1 LLHGAY
7 PLDQPASH
15 EALPLRSELFNADQM
30 EQHGRQLAST
40 HRVVRGVG
48 SDLLLRRLTDNE
60 AVIVEACNLLTTA
73 IAAGHRITPAGEW
86 LLDNYYLIEEQVRI
100 ARKHLPAG
108 YSRRLPRLS
117 GGRSAGL
124 PRVYDLAL
132 EAIAHSDAKID
143 AESLARFV
151 AAYQEGQELQLGE
164 LWAVPIMLRLALIEN
179 LRRVAVRISAGRRER
194 NVAVDWA
201 DKMLV
206 AVEAD
211 PKSLVLVIADM
222 ARSPLPMTSPFV
234 SELTRRLQGHGQSLA
249 LPVTW
254 IEQWLTEAH
263 LTIDQLVLAGNQ
275 QQAADQVSVGNSIG
289 GLRLLGQIDWRDFVE
304 AASPVDALL
313 RQDPLGCYDAMDF
326 QTRDHYRHVVEGIA
340 RSSPHSESDI
350 ARLALGMAQASA
362 ATDGASSRESHIGW
376 YLVGRGRPLLEA
388 SAILRPGSRLAL
400 RRAAHRWRGPLYFC
414 GLLLVTALVV
424 AAFVALAAAAGVAVG
439 PLALIGMLAAIAG
452 SQLAIAMV
460 NGLAGRLVTPTP
472 LPKMDFSDGI
482 PDSARTLVVVPSLL
496 LDETATAALLETL
509 EVHYLANR
517 DRALAFGLLTD
528 LRDAV
533 EEQQPL
539 DARLVQIARDGI
551 EALNARYRGRDGADP
566 FFLFHRAR
574 AWNPREGCWMG
585 WERKRGKLENL
596 NALLRDES
604 DGAFTTVVGDVGALQ
619 GTRYVITIDT
629 DTSLPLGVAR
639 RLVATMAH
647 PLNVPR
653 YDAARRRVVD
663 GYGIL
668 QPRVSPS
675 LPAASR
681 SRYAR
686 MFSGETG
693 IDPYTRAVSDV
704 YQDLFGEGSFVGK
717 GIYDVDAFRL
727 ALSGR
732 LPTDR
737 ILSHDLLEGAHA
749 RSGLVTDI
757 ELTEDYPERYDL
769 DVARRAR
776 WLRGDWQVG
785 AWISRRVPGPE
796 GRRVPNVLSALSR
809 WKLFDNLR
817 RSLVSTAVM
826 ALFVVGWLLLPS
838 ALAWAWSG
846 AVVSVFVV
854 PTLLTWFSDAAARPA
869 TEVRW
874 RDHVV
879 DATHAAALQL
889 SQAAF
894 TLACLPYDA
903 AWSLVAILRTGWRV
917 GVSKQR
923 LLEWRASA
931 DRGQR
936 GGADHAASRVLRR
949 MAGAPALAAA
959 ITLLVST
966 QQPGAM
972 PAAVPLLLAWT
983 AAPLLAWWL
992 GQPLGVPASRLTAA
1006 QRTYLGTL
1014 ARRNWAFFEDFV
1026 GPADHWL
1033 PPDNW
1038 QETPQ
1043 PKLAHRTSPTNMGL
1057 SLLANLGACDLGH
1070 ASVGRVLQRSGDALA
1085 TMRRLERFRGHFYNW
1100 YDTQS
1105 LQPLPPAYVSTV
1117 DSGNLA
1123 GHLLTLRAGLLGLAD
1138 RPVLPLRCFQGLR
1151 DTLGC
1156 ALGEA
1161 RDGRDAAT
1169 LRALQH
1175 AISAAI
1181 VLPPTTLPGLRQELV
1196 TITSAAAA
1204 AAVAVAEVQPVVDRG
1219 DSDAGS
1225 DLPLVPVPDEATTPR
1240 AALVDG
1246 QWLRRL
1252 HADCIDLLGDL
1263 DRLVPWLANPE
1274 PGTEEAATPFRD
1286 RVPTLRELAATDA
1299 FSAEGAAPAR
1309 ERLQQIAALA
1319 AECEAQ
1325 ADFEFDFLY
1334 DPSCNLLAIGFD
1346 VADRRRDASFYDLL
1360 ASEARLAAFV
1370 GIALGRLPLDA
1381 WFALGRPLTA
1391 IAGGYS
1397 LISWSGSMF
1406 EYLMPS
1412 LVMPSFPETLL
1423 DATARAS
1430 VAGQIEY
1437 AGRRGLPWGISESGY
1452 NAVDAGGNYQY
1463 RAFGVPG
1470 LGLKRG
1476 LADDTVIA
1484 PYATALALLV
1494 DAEAA
1499 CDNLQRLE
1507 QLGFGGTYG
1516 LYEAIDYTPSRL
1528 ARAQTHAVVQSFMAH
1543 HQGMSLLSL
1552 VSVLAGEPMQRRFAA
1567 EPLFQAAMLL
1577 LQERVPRVVAPISHR
1592 VALDQI
1598 RAAAGSIDMP
1608 ARVVRTAATRV
1619 PEVQL
1624 LSNGRYHVMLSHCG
1638 AGYSRWRDLA
1648 VTRWRE
1654 DGTRDHWGSFCY
1666 LREVQGSGACW
1677 SAAFQPTRVPSDHYE
1692 AFFTEGRFE
1701 VRRRDQGFETHL
1713 EVVVSPEDDIE
1724 LRRLRIVNVT
1734 GRRRTIEVTTYAEV
1748 VLAPAVA
1755 DDMHPAFS
1763 NLFVQTEI
1771 LGESHA
1777 LLCTRRPRS
1786 AGERPPTLVHLLAVH
1801 GASAGE
1807 PSFETDRARFIGR
1820 GGTTAAPLAMRQ
1832 AGPLSGTTGSVL
1844 DPVIAIRRRIV
1855 LEPEQGVTIDAV
1867 TGISETRAGAIA
1879 LASKYRDRRLADRV
1893 FDLAWTHG
1901 QVVLRQLEVNAA
1913 DTQLFSRLASHVI
1926 FANRALRADEKV
1938 MLSNRRGQS
1947 GLWGYS
1953 ISGDLPIVLL
1963 RIQDSDNVELL
1974 REVVQ
1979 AHAYWRN
1986 KGLAVDLVIW
1996 NEDRA
2001 GYRQRLNDQILG
2013 LIAAGGEPHSL
2024 DRPGGI
2030 FVRPG
2035 EQIAEEDRVLMQAV
2049 ARVVLLDRNGTLAEQ
2064 LARRGAGELRL
2075 PPPLVPVVEAGG
2087 WLPAVLGGAAA
2098 PAGGTAPVRD
2108 LVLRN
2113 ANGGFTRDGRE
2124 YVVTLAAGQS
2134 TPAPWSNVIANPQL
2148 GTVISESGSA
2158 YTWSEN
2164 AHEYRLT
2171 PWSNDPVGDA
2181 GAEVVYL
2188 RDEDSGR
2195 VWTPTAL
2202 PIRGTEP
2209 CVARHGFGYSVFERR
2224 CDGIR
2229 CELWIYVAIDAPVK
2243 FSVLKVHNES
2253 GRDRRLSVTGY
2264 VEWLLG
2270 DLRSRAAMHVAT
2282 QADQTSGALLA
2293 RNAYNT
2299 DFAGRVAFFDVD
2311 SPTRSVTGDRV
2322 EFIGRNGALD
2332 DPAALRRTRLSG
2344 RLGAGYDPCA
2354 AIQVPLAL
2362 AAGESDEIVFRLG
2375 AGRDPADALALVA
2388 RYRGAAAAREALSQV
2403 RQHWNTTL
2411 GAVQVQS
2418 GEPALDVLANG
2429 WLLYQTI
2436 ACRLWAR
2443 SGNYQSGGAFGF
2455 RDQLQDTMALVHAR
2469 PELLREQLLRCAGR
2483 QFVEGDVQ
2491 HWWHPPTGRGVRTR
2505 CSDDFLWLPLAIARY
2520 VDATADTGVLEETV
2534 GFLEGRP
2541 VSLDAESYFDLP
2553 SPSAQFATLYEH
2565 GVRAIRRGLSFGP
2578 HGLPLIGTGDW
2589 NDGMNDVGREGRGE
2603 SVWLGF
2609 FLCEVLL
2616 RFGALAQARGDAGFA
2631 AQCEVE
2637 LARLRAALEEHGWD
2651 GGWYRRAYF
2660 DDGRPLGSAANAEC
2674 QIDSIAQSWSV
2685 LAGAHRPERA
2695 AMAMD
2700 ALYQRLVRQ
2709 DAQLVQLLDP
2719 PFDKSDL
2726 DPGYIRGYVPG
2737 VRENG
2742 GQYTHAAIWA
2752 AMAFAARGDAARAWE
2767 VFRMINPV
2775 NHAATDA
2782 ALDVYKVEPYVIAA
2796 DVYAVAPHV
2805 GRGGWTWYTGSA
2817 GWMYRLI
2824 VESLLGITRHG
2835 AWLQVEPLL
2844 PRGWVPATV
2853 QYHHRGTAWEIVIAA
2868 GAEAR
2873 MVLDG
2878 VLRDDTRF
2886 PLIDDGQHHRVEVWA
2901 RVQDTV
2907 AAK

>member
-1 LLHGAY
+1 VL
-7 PLDQPASH
+7 
-15 EALPLRSELFNADQM
+15 
-30 EQHGRQLAST
+30 
-40 HRVVRGVG
+40 RGVG

-60 AVIVEACNLLTTA
+60 AVIIEACNLLTAA

-108 YSRRLPRLS
+108 YSRRLPRLT
-117 GGRSAGL
+117 GGRSTGL

-151 AAYQEGQELQLGE
+151 AAYQDGQELQLGE

-201 DKMLV
+201 DRML
-206 AVEAD
+206 AIVEAD
-211 PKSLVLVIADM
+211 PKGLVLVIADM

-234 SELTRRLQGHGQSLA
+234 SELARRLQGHGPALA
-249 LPVTW
+249 LPLIW
-254 IEQWLTEAH
+254 IEQWLAESH
-263 LTIDQLVLAGNQ
+263 LTIDQLVLAGNRH
-275 QQAADQVSVGNSIG
+275 QAADQVSIGNSIG

-304 AASPVDALL
+304 AASPVEALL
-313 RQDPLGCYDAMDF
+313 RQDPLGSYAAMDF
-326 QTRDHYRHVVEGIA
+326 QTRDQYRHVVEGLA
-340 RSSPHSESDI
+340 RASPLSESDI
-350 ARLALGMAQASA
+350 ARLALGMATDA
-362 ATDGASSRESHIGW
+362 AADGGASRECHVGW

-388 SAILRPGSRLAL
+388 SANLRHGLRFAL
-400 RRAAHRWRGPLYFC
+400 HRAAHRWRGPLYFT
-414 GLLLVTALVV
+414 GLLLVTGSV
-424 AAFVALAAAAGVAVG
+424 AAGFVALAAATGIAVG
-439 PLALIGMLAAIAG
+439 PLALIGVLAALAG
-452 SQLAIAMV
+452 SQLASAVV
-460 NGLAGRLVTPTP
+460 NGVTGRLVTPTP
-472 LPKMDFSDGI
+472 LPKMDFSSGI

-496 LDETATAALLETL
+496 LDESAAAALVETL

-528 LRDAV
+528 LRDAAA
-533 EEQQPL
+533 EQTPD
-539 DARLVQIARDGI
+539 DARLLQAARAGI
-551 EALNARYRGRDGADP
+551 EALNDRHRGRDGEDR

-574 AWNPREGCWMG
+574 TWNPRERCWMG

-596 NALLRDES
+596 NALLRDEA
-604 DGAFTTVVGDVGALQ
+604 DGAFAVVVGDLAVLR

-647 PLNVPR
+647 PLNVAR
-653 YDAARRRVVD
+653 YDDARRRVVD

-668 QPRVSPS
+668 QPRVSPG
-675 LPAASR
+675 LPGAGR

-732 LPTDR
+732 LPPDR

-757 ELTEDYPERYDL
+757 ELTEDYPERYEF

-776 WLRGDWQVG
+776 WIRGDWQVG
-785 AWISRRVPGPE
+785 AWIGPRVPGLD
-796 GRRVPNVLSALSR
+796 GRRVPNVLTALSR

-817 RSLVSTAVM
+817 RSLVPSAVM
-826 ALFVVGWLLLPS
+826 ALFVVGWLYLPP

-846 AVVSVFVV
+846 AVVGVFVV
-854 PTLLTWFSDAAARPA
+854 PAVLDWFSAAAKLP
-869 TEVRW
+869 EKDVRW
-874 RDHVV
+874 LEHVHG
-879 DATHAAALQL
+879 ATHAAATQL
-889 SQAAF
+889 AQAAF
-894 TLACLPYDA
+894 AVACLPYDA
-903 AWSLVAILRTGWRV
+903 AWSLAAILRTGWRV
-917 GVSKQR
+917 LVSRQR
-923 LLEWRASA
+923 LLEWRASS
-931 DRGQR
+931 DRAPAQQ
-936 GGADHAASRVLRR
+936 
-949 MAGAPALAAA
+949 AGAAPSRALRQMIAAPATSSA
-959 ITLLVST
+959 IAVLLSGL
-966 QQPGAM
+966 QPGAM
-972 PAAVPLLLAWT
+972 AAALPLLLAWA

-992 GQPLGVPASRLTAA
+992 GLPLGVAASRLSAA
-1006 QRTYLGTL
+1006 QRVYLGTL
-1014 ARRNWAFFEDFV
+1014 ARRTWAFFEDFV
-1026 GPADHWL
+1026 GPGDHWL

-1038 QETPQ
+1038 QQTPQ

-1057 SLLANLGACDLGH
+1057 SLLANLGASDLGY
-1070 ASVGRVLQRSGDALA
+1070 ASIGRVLQRSGDALA
-1085 TMRRLERFRGHFYNW
+1085 AMQRLERFRGHFYNW

-1138 RPVLPLRCFQGLR
+1138 QPVLPLRCFLGLR

-1161 RDGRDAAT
+1161 HDAQGESP
-1169 LRALQH
+1169 LRALH
-1175 AISAAI
+1175 RAISAAI
-1181 VLPPTTLPGLRQELV
+1181 VLPPSTLPGLRQELAA
-1196 TITSAAAA
+1196 ILAASRAAAA
-1204 AAVAVAEVQPVVDRG
+1204 AFPGAVAAG
-1219 DSDAGS
+1219 DADDPS
-1225 DLPLVPVPDEATTPR
+1225 ATTSETIPNL
-1240 AALVDG
+1240 AQAPPHATGVDG
-1246 QWLRRL
+1246 GWLHRL
-1252 HADCIDLLGDL
+1252 QADCADLLGDL
-1263 DRLVPWLANPE
+1263 DLIVPWLAGPVT
-1274 PGTEEAATPFRD
+1274 GIDGEAAPFRD
-1286 RVPTLRELAATDA
+1286 RLPSLRELAAID
-1299 FSAEGAAPAR
+1299 SLGAEAAAPAR
-1309 ERLQQIAALA
+1309 ARLQQIATLA
-1319 AECEAQ
+1319 AACETL

-1346 VADRRRDASFYDLL
+1346 VVERRRDASFYDLL

-1370 GIALGRLPLDA
+1370 GIALGRLPQDA

-1391 IAGGYS
+1391 IAGRHA

-1406 EYLMPS
+1406 EYLMPR
-1412 LVMPSFPETLL
+1412 LVMPGFPGTLL
-1423 DATARAS
+1423 DATERAS
-1430 VAGQIEY
+1430 VAGQMEY
-1437 AGRRGLPWGISESGY
+1437 AGRRNLPWGISESGY

-1484 PYATALALLV
+1484 PYAAALALLV

-1499 CDNLQRLE
+1499 CENLQRLE
-1507 QLGFGGTYG
+1507 ALGFGGLYG
-1516 LYEAIDYTPSRL
+1516 LHEAIDYTPSRL
-1528 ARAQTHAVVQSFMAH
+1528 ARTQTHAVVRSFMAH

-1567 EPLFQAAMLL
+1567 DPLFQAAMLL
-1577 LQERVPRVVAPISHR
+1577 LQERLPRVAAPASHR

-1598 RAAAGSIDMP
+1598 RAAAGSMDAP
-1608 ARVVRTAATRV
+1608 ARVLRTAATPL

-1624 LSNGRYHVMLSHCG
+1624 LSNGRYHVMLTNSG

-1666 LREVQGSGACW
+1666 LRELQAGACW
-1677 SAAFQPTRVPSDHYE
+1677 SAAFQPTRAPSEHYE

-1701 VRRRDQGFETHL
+1701 VRRRDHGFETHL

-1724 LRRLRIVNVT
+1724 LRRLRIVNAS
-1734 GRRRTIEVTTYAEV
+1734 GRRRTLEVTTYAEV
-1748 VLAPAVA
+1748 VMAPAIA
-1755 DDMHPAFS
+1755 DDMHPAFG

-1771 LGESHA
+1771 LAESHA

-1786 AGERPPTLVHLLAVH
+1786 AGERPPTLLHLLAVH
-1801 GASAGE
+1801 GASVGE
-1807 PSFETDRARFIGR
+1807 PSFETDRARFVGR
-1820 GGTTAAPLAMRQ
+1820 SGTPAAPLAMSR
-1832 AGPLSGTTGSVL
+1832 AGPLSGCSGSVL
-1844 DPVIAIRRRIV
+1844 DPVVAIRRRIV
-1855 LEPEQGVTIDAV
+1855 LEPDQGVTIDAV
-1867 TGISETRAGAIA
+1867 TGVSETRSGAIA
-1879 LASKYRDRRLADRV
+1879 LASKYRDRRLCDRV

-1901 QVVLRQLEVNAA
+1901 QVVLRQLEIDAA

-1938 MLSNRRGQS
+1938 LAANRRGQS

-1963 RIQDSDNVELL
+1963 RIQDSTNLDLP

-2001 GYRQRLNDQILG
+2001 GYRQRLNEQILG

-2035 EQIAEEDRVLMQAV
+2035 EQIAEEDRVLMLAV

-2064 LARRGAGELRL
+2064 LARRGATELRL
-2075 PPPLVPVVEAGG
+2075 PPPLLPAVEAGS
-2087 WLPAVLGGAAA
+2087 WLPAMLGGSGSPASAAAGAAA
-2098 PAGGTAPVRD
+2098 EGAVAGTAVTGAEAQRD

-2113 ANGGFTRDGRE
+2113 TLGGFTRDGRE
-2124 YVVTLAAGQS
+2124 YVVTLAPGRT

-2188 RDEDSGR
+2188 RDEESGR
-2195 VWTPTAL
+2195 SWTPTAL
-2202 PIRGTEP
+2202 PMRGTEP
-2209 CVARHGFGYSVFERR
+2209 CVARHGFGYSVFERS
-2224 CDGIR
+2224 CDGLR
-2229 CELWIYVAIDAPVK
+2229 CELWIYVATDAPVK

-2253 GRDRRLSVTGY
+2253 GRDRRLTVTGY

-2270 DLRSRAAMHVAT
+2270 DLRSRSAMHVST
-2282 QADQTSGALLA
+2282 QSDPASGALLA

-2311 SPTRSVTGDRV
+2311 CATRSVTADRT

-2332 DPAALRRTRLSG
+2332 DPAALRRARLSG

-2362 AAGESDEIVFRLG
+2362 AAGGSGEVVFRLG
-2375 AGRDPADALALVA
+2375 AGRDEADALSLVA
-2388 RYRGAAAAREALSQV
+2388 RHRGAAAAREALTQVHALWSQ
-2403 RQHWNTTL
+2403 TL

-2418 GEPALDVLANG
+2418 GEPALDLLANG

-2520 VDATADTGVLEETV
+2520 VDATGDAGVLDEDV

-2541 VSLDAESYFDLP
+2541 VSPDAESYFDLP
-2553 SPSAQFATLYEH
+2553 SSSAQVATVYEH
-2565 GVRAIRRGLSFGP
+2565 GVRAIRRGLRFGP

-2589 NDGMNDVGREGRGE
+2589 NDGMNDVGRDGRGE

-2609 FLCEVLL
+2609 FLCEVLV
-2616 RFGALAQARGDAGFA
+2616 RFGALARARGDAPFA
-2631 AQCEVE
+2631 ASSE
-2637 LARLRAALEEHGWD
+2637 LELERLRAALEEHGWD

-2660 DDGRPLGSAANAEC
+2660 DDGRPLGSAANEEC

-2685 LAGAHRPERA
+2685 LAGAQHPERTTL
-2695 AMAMD
+2695 AMD
-2700 ALYQRLVRQ
+2700 ALYRRLVRR

-2719 PFDKSDL
+2719 PFDASDL

-2752 AMAFAARGDAARAWE
+2752 AMAFAARGDADRAWE
-2767 VFRMINPV
+2767 VFRMINPAS
-2775 NHAATDA
+2775 HTTTDA
-2782 ALDVYKVEPYVIAA
+2782 ALEVYKVEPYVVAA

-2835 AWLQVEPLL
+2835 AWLHVEPCL
-2844 PRGWVPATV
+2844 PSGWTPATV
-2853 QYHHRGTAWEIVIAA
+2853 RYRHGGTTWEIVIAA
-2868 GAEAR
+2868 AAEAR
-2873 MVLDG
+2873 MLVDG
-2878 VLRDDTRF
+2878 VPRDDGRV
-2886 PLIDDGQHHRVEVWA
+2886 PLVDDRRPHRVEVWA
-2901 RVQDTV
+2901 
-2907 AAK
+2907 AAPDSTPAR

>member
-1 LLHGAY
+1 
-7 PLDQPASH
+7 
-15 EALPLRSELFNADQM
+15 M
-30 EQHGRQLAST
+30 EQHGRELAAT
-40 HRVVRGVG
+40 HRLVRGIG

-60 AVIVEACNLLTTA
+60 AVIVEACNLLTAA

-100 ARKHLPAG
+100 ARKHLPPG
-108 YSRRLPRLS
+108 YSRRLPRLTT
-117 GGRSAGL
+117 GRSAGL

-132 EAIAHSDAKID
+132 ETIAHSDAKID

-164 LWAVPIMLRLALIEN
+164 LWAIPIMLRLALIEN
-179 LRRVAVRISAGRRER
+179 LRRVAVRISAGRLER
-194 NVAVDWA
+194 NIAVDWA
-201 DKMLV
+201 TKMV
-206 AVEAD
+206 ATAESD

-234 SELTRRLQGHGQSLA
+234 SELTRRLQGHGQALA

-254 IEQWLTEAH
+254 IEQWLAESQ

-275 QQAADQVSVGNSIG
+275 QQAADQVSIGNSIG

-304 AASPVDALL
+304 AASRVDALL

-326 QTRDHYRHVVEGIA
+326 QTRDQYRHVVESIA
-340 RSSPHSESDI
+340 WSSPHTESEI
-350 ARLALGMAQASA
+350 ARLALQMARVVAEDS
-362 ATDGASSRESHIGW
+362 GPSHRESHVGY
-376 YLVGRGRPLLEA
+376 YLVGRGLARLEA
-388 SAILRPGSRLAL
+388 SAILRPGPALTL
-400 RRAAHRWRGPLYFC
+400 RRAAHRWRGPLYFT
-414 GLLLVTALVV
+414 GFLAVSALVV
-424 AAFVALAAAAGVAVG
+424 AGFVGLAVTAGVG
-439 PLALIGMLAAIAG
+439 FRPLLLIGVLAAIAG
-452 SQLAIAMV
+452 SQLAIAVV
-460 NGLAGRLVTPTP
+460 NGVAGRLVTPTP
-472 LPKMDFSDGI
+472 LPKMDFSEGI

-496 LDETATAALLETL
+496 LDEGAAASLVETL

-528 LRDAV
+528 FRDAPTAQLPGD
-533 EEQQPL
+533 E
-539 DARLVQIARDGI
+539 RLVQVAREGI
-551 EALNARYRGRDGADP
+551 EALNTRYRDRDSEDR
-566 FFLFHRAR
+566 FFLFHRDR
-574 AWNPREGCWMG
+574 RWNPREACWMG
-585 WERKRGKLENL
+585 WERKRGKIENL

-604 DGAFTTVVGDVGALQ
+604 DDAFATVVGDVGVLQ

-629 DTSLPLGVAR
+629 DTSLPLGAAR
-639 RLVATMAH
+639 RMVGAMAH
-647 PLNVPR
+647 PLNVPV
-653 YDAARRRVVD
+653 YDAERRRVVD

-668 QPRVSPS
+668 QPRVSPG
-675 LPAASR
+675 LPGASR

-693 IDPYTRAVSDV
+693 IDPYTRAVSDI

-717 GIYDVDAFRL
+717 GIYDVDAFRV
-727 ALSGR
+727 ALDGR
-732 LPTDR
+732 LPSDR

-749 RSGLVTDI
+749 RSGLLADV

-776 WLRGDWQVG
+776 WIRGDWQVG
-785 AWISRRVPGPE
+785 AWVGPRVPGPD
-796 GRRVPNVLSALSR
+796 GRRTPNAVSALSR

-817 RSLVSTAVM
+817 RSLVPAAVLM
-826 ALFVVGWLLLPS
+826 LLVIGWLLLPA

-846 AVVSVFVV
+846 AVIGVFIV
-854 PTLLTWFSDAAARPA
+854 PTLLHWLGDAAGRPGE
-869 TEVRW
+869 EVRW
-874 RDHVV
+874 FDHVV
-879 DATHAAALQL
+879 GATQSAVLQL
-889 SQAAF
+889 GQAAF
-894 TLACLPYDA
+894 TVACLPYEA
-903 AWSLVAILRTGWRV
+903 SWSVAAILRTGWRV
-917 GVSKQR
+917 FVTRRR

-931 DRGQR
+931 DRGPDSGR
-936 GGADHAASRVLRR
+936 PHAAARVLRR
-949 MAGAPALAAA
+949 MVGAPLLAAA
-959 ITLLVST
+959 VAVLVSAR
-966 QQPGAM
+966 QPEAM
-972 PAAVPLLLAWT
+972 PAALPLLLAWT

-992 GQPLGVPASRLTAA
+992 GEPLHRSASRLTAA
-1006 QRTYLGTL
+1006 QRTYLGSL
-1014 ARRNWAFFEDFV
+1014 ARRTWAFFETFV
-1026 GPADHWL
+1026 GPEDHWL

-1043 PKLAHRTSPTNMGL
+1043 PKVAHRTSPTNMGL
-1057 SLLANLGACDLGH
+1057 SLLSNLSAFDLGY
-1070 ASVGRVLQRSGDALA
+1070 ASAGRVLQRCGDALA
-1085 TMRRLERFRGHFYNW
+1085 TMRRLERFRGHLYNW
-1100 YDTQS
+1100 YDTQT
-1105 LQPLPPAYVSTV
+1105 LQPLPPTYVSTV

-1138 RPVLPLRCFQGLR
+1138 QPVLPPRCLQGLR
-1151 DTLGC
+1151 DTLGA
-1156 ALGEA
+1156 ALGPGLDEA
-1161 RDGRDAAT
+1161 SSGRDEPT
-1169 LRALQH
+1169 LRLLRQ
-1175 AISAAI
+1175 AISTAI
-1181 VLPPTTLPGLRQELV
+1181 ALPPPTLVDLRRELV
-1196 TITSAAAA
+1196 AIGIAVA
-1204 AAVAVAEVQPVVDRG
+1204 AAVAAFPL
-1219 DSDAGS
+1219 SPASAPTAGS
-1225 DLPLVPVPDEATTPR
+1225 GGGVD
-1240 AALVDG
+1240 AA
-1246 QWLRRL
+1246 WLRRL
-1252 HADCIDLLGDL
+1252 QRDCAELLGDL
-1263 DRLVPWLANPE
+1263 DQLAPWI
-1274 PGTEEAATPFRD
+1274 ATPDAGAEGDAAPFND
-1286 RVPTLRELAATDA
+1286 RLPTLRELAA
-1299 FSAEGAAPAR
+1299 AEGAAAEGAAQAR
-1309 ERLQQIAALA
+1309 ARLQQLAALG
-1319 AECEAQ
+1319 AECEAL
-1325 ADFEFDFLY
+1325 ADIEFDFLY
-1334 DPSCNLLAIGFD
+1334 DPSCNLLAIGYD

-1370 GIALGRLPLDA
+1370 GIALGRLPQDA

-1391 IAGGYS
+1391 IAGRYA

-1406 EYLMPS
+1406 EYLMPQ
-1412 LVMPSFPETLL
+1412 LVMPGFPNTLL
-1423 DATARAS
+1423 EATARAS
-1430 VAGQIEY
+1430 VAGQVDY
-1437 AGRRGLPWGISESGY
+1437 AARRGLPWGISESGY

-1484 PYATALALLV
+1484 PYASALALLV
-1494 DAEAA
+1494 DPETA

-1507 QLGFGGTYG
+1507 QLGFGGAYG
-1516 LYEAIDYTPSRL
+1516 LYEAIVYTPSRL
-1528 ARAQTHAVVQSFMAH
+1528 ARGQSHAIVQSFMAH

-1567 EPLFQAAMLL
+1567 DPLFQAAMLL
-1577 LQERVPRVVAPISHR
+1577 LQERVPRVSAPASHR

-1598 RAAAGSIDMP
+1598 RAAAGSVDTP
-1608 ARVVRTAATRV
+1608 ARVLRTAATRL

-1624 LSNGRYHVMLSHCG
+1624 LSNGRYHVMLTNGG

-1654 DGTRDHWGSFCY
+1654 DGTRDHWGSFLY
-1666 LREVQGSGACW
+1666 LRDVQGGTPW
-1677 SAAFQPTRVPSDHYE
+1677 SAAFQPTRAPSEHYE

-1701 VRRRDQGFETHL
+1701 VRRRDQGLETHL

-1734 GRRRTIEVTTYAEV
+1734 GRTRTIEVTTYAEV

-1801 GASAGE
+1801 GATAGE
-1807 PSFETDRARFIGR
+1807 PTFETDRARFIGR
-1820 GGTTAAPLAMRQ
+1820 GGTTAAPLAMR
-1832 AGPLSGTTGSVL
+1832 AMGPLSGTSGSVL
-1844 DPVIAIRRRIV
+1844 DPVIAIRRRIT
-1855 LEPEQGVTIDAV
+1855 LEPEQGATIDAV
-1867 TGISETRAGAIA
+1867 TGVSETRDGAIA

-1893 FDLAWTHG
+1893 FDLAWIHG

-1938 MLSNRRGQS
+1938 LLANRRGQS

-2001 GYRQRLNDQILG
+2001 GYRQQLNDQILG

-2035 EQIAEEDRVLMQAV
+2035 DQIADEDRVLMQAV
-2049 ARVVLLDRNGTLAEQ
+2049 ARVVLIDRNGTLAEQ
-2064 LARRGAGELRL
+2064 LARRGASDLRL
-2075 PPPLVPVVEAGG
+2075 PPPLVPTVEAGG
-2087 WLPAVLGGAAA
+2087 WLPAVLGGSAASSAFAA
-2098 PAGGTAPVRD
+2098 PRSAEGGARVDGLPGARD
-2108 LVLRN
+2108 LVLRH
-2113 ANGGFTRDGRE
+2113 ATGGFTRDGHE
-2124 YVVTLAAGQS
+2124 YVVTLAPGQT

-2148 GTVISESGSA
+2148 GTVVSESGSA

-2202 PIRGTEP
+2202 PIRGTEA
-2209 CVARHGFGYSVFERR
+2209 CLARHGFGYSVFERS
-2224 CDGIR
+2224 CDGLH
-2229 CELWIYVAIDAPVK
+2229 CELWVYVALDAAVK
-2243 FSVLKVHNES
+2243 FSVLKVHNRS
-2253 GRDRRLSVTGY
+2253 GRERRLSVTGY

-2282 QADQTSGALLA
+2282 QADPVSGALFA
-2293 RNAYNT
+2293 RNIYNT

-2311 SPTRSVTGDRV
+2311 SPARTLTGDRT
-2322 EFIGRNGALD
+2322 EFIGRNGSLD

-2344 RLGAGYDPCA
+2344 RVGAGYDPCA
-2354 AIQVPLAL
+2354 AIQVPLQL
-2362 AAGESDEIVFRLG
+2362 AAGESGEVVFRLG
-2375 AGRDPADALALVA
+2375 AGRDAADAAALVA
-2388 RYRGAAAAREALSQV
+2388 RHRGASAAREALSRV
-2403 RQHWNTTL
+2403 HRHWNDTL

-2429 WLLYQTI
+2429 WLLYQTL
-2436 ACRLWAR
+2436 ACRMWAR

-2455 RDQLQDTMALVHAR
+2455 RDQLQDAMALVHTR

-2483 QFVEGDVQ
+2483 QFIEGDVQ

-2520 VDATADTGVLEETV
+2520 VEASGDTGVLAASA

-2553 SPSAQFATLYEH
+2553 APSAQSATLYEH
-2565 GVRAIRRGLSFGP
+2565 GVRAIRRGLTSGP

-2609 FLCEVLL
+2609 FFCDVLRRFVPLARAQGDLEFVSLCE
-2616 RFGALAQARGDAGFA
+2616 A
-2631 AQCEVE
+2631 E

-2651 GGWYRRAYF
+2651 GAWYRRAWF
-2660 DDGRPLGSAANAEC
+2660 DDGRPLGSAANDEC

-2685 LAGAHRPERA
+2685 LSGAHRPERA
-2695 AMAMD
+2695 ALAME
-2700 ALYQRLVRQ
+2700 ALHRRLVRPES
-2709 DAQLVQLLDP
+2709 QLVQLLDP

-2752 AMAFAARGDAARAWE
+2752 AMAFAAQGDATRAWE

-2775 NHAATDA
+2775 NHATTDTA
-2782 ALDVYKVEPYVIAA
+2782 VAVYKVEPYVVAA

-2824 VESLLGITRHG
+2824 LESLLGLTRHD
-2835 AWLQVEPLL
+2835 ALL
-2844 PRGWVPATV
+2844 RVAPCLPAGWGPATIR
-2853 QYHHRGTAWEIVIAA
+2853 YRFGGTIYEIVITT
-2868 GAEAR
+2868 GDSAR
-2873 MVLDG
+2873 LVLDG
-2878 VLRDDTRF
+2878 VARDDARV
-2886 PLIDDGQHHRVEVWA
+2886 PLVDDGQPHRVEVCSVVRVVA
-2901 RVQDTV
+2901 RATTGNPSVPTT
-2907 AAK
+2907 

>member
-1 LLHGAY
+1 
-7 PLDQPASH
+7 
-15 EALPLRSELFNADQM
+15 M
-30 EQHGRQLAST
+30 EQHGRQLAAT

-60 AVIVEACNLLTTA
+60 AVIIEACNLLTTA

-108 YSRRLPRLS
+108 YSRRLPRLT

-201 DKMLV
+201 DKML
-206 AVEAD
+206 ATVEAD

-234 SELTRRLQGHGQSLA
+234 SELTRRLQGHGQTLA

-254 IEQWLTEAH
+254 IEQWLAEAH

-275 QQAADQVSVGNSIG
+275 QQAADQVSIGNSIG

-313 RQDPLGCYDAMDF
+313 RQDPLGSYEGMDF
-326 QTRDHYRHVVEGIA
+326 QTRDDYRHVVEAIA
-340 RSSPHSESDI
+340 RASPHSESEV
-350 ARLALGMAQASA
+350 ARLALEMARTA
-362 ATDGASSRESHIGW
+362 AADGTSPRESHVGW

-388 SAILRPGSRLAL
+388 SAILRPGSRPAL
-400 RRAAHRWRGPLYFC
+400 RRAAYRWRGPLYFT

-424 AAFVALAAAAGVAVG
+424 AGFVALAAETGVAVA
-439 PLALIGMLAAIAG
+439 PLALIGVLAAIAG
-452 SQLAIAMV
+452 SQLAIAVV
-460 NGLAGRLVTPTP
+460 NGVAGRLVTPTP

-496 LDETATAALLETL
+496 LDEAAAMALVETL

-528 LRDAV
+528 LRDAA
-533 EEQQPL
+533 EEKMPG
-539 DARLVQIARDGI
+539 DERLVQVAREGI
-551 EALNARYRGRDGADP
+551 EALNARYRGRDGEDR

-574 AWNPREGCWMG
+574 TWNPRERCWMG

-596 NALLRDES
+596 NALLRDEA
-604 DGAFTTVVGDVGALQ
+604 DGAFATLVGDVGVLQ

-647 PLNVPR
+647 PLNVAR
-653 YDAARRRVVD
+653 YDATRRRVVD

-668 QPRVSPS
+668 QPRVSPG
-675 LPAASR
+675 LPGASR

-704 YQDLFGEGSFVGK
+704 YQDLFGEGSFIGK

-727 ALSGR
+727 ALSAR
-732 LPTDR
+732 LPPDR

-769 DVARRAR
+769 DVARRSR
-776 WLRGDWQVG
+776 WVRGDWQVG
-785 AWISRRVPGPE
+785 AWIGRRVPGPD
-796 GRRVPNVLSALSR
+796 GRRVPNVVSALSR

-817 RSLVSTAVM
+817 RSLVPTAVM
-826 ALFVVGWLLLPS
+826 ALFVVGWLRLPS

-846 AVVSVFVV
+846 AVVGVFVV
-854 PTLLTWFSDAAARPA
+854 PTLLNWFSDAAVRP
-869 TEVRW
+869 EKDVRW
-874 RDHVV
+874 RDHVIG
-879 DATHAAALQL
+879 ATRAAVLQL
-889 SQAAF
+889 GQAAF
-894 TLACLPYDA
+894 TVACLPYDA
-903 AWSLVAILRTGWRV
+903 AWSLAAILRTLWRV
-917 GVSKQR
+917 LVSRAR
-923 LLEWRASA
+923 LLEWRASS
-931 DRGQR
+931 DRGPR
-936 GGADHAASRVLRR
+936 DGAEHAPSRVLRQ
-949 MAGAPALAAA
+949 MVGAPVIAVA
-959 ITLLVST
+959 ITVLVSNL
-966 QQPGAM
+966 QPGAM

-992 GQPLGVPASRLTAA
+992 GLPLGVAASRLTAA

-1014 ARRNWAFFEDFV
+1014 ARRTWAFFEDFV
-1026 GPADHWL
+1026 GPGDHWL

-1057 SLLANLGACDLGH
+1057 SLLANLGAYDLGY

-1105 LQPLPPAYVSTV
+1105 LLPLPPAYVSTV

-1123 GHLLTLRAGLLGLAD
+1123 GHLFTLRSGLLGLAD
-1138 RPVLPLRCFQGLR
+1138 QPVLPLRCFHGLR

-1156 ALGEA
+1156 ALGES
-1161 RDGRDAAT
+1161 REGRDDAS

-1175 AISAAI
+1175 AISAAL
-1181 VLPPTTLPGLRQELV
+1181 VLPPATLQALRQELA
-1196 TITSAAAA
+1196 TILSAASAA
-1204 AAVAVAEVQPVVDRG
+1204 TAAFPVAPTVVEAAEVVE
-1219 DSDAGS
+1219 AGGA
-1225 DLPLVPVPDEATTPR
+1225 PATTPVTPAPD
-1240 AALVDG
+1240 AAPAHAAVVDG
-1246 QWLRRL
+1246 RWLRRL
-1252 HADCIDLLGDL
+1252 HADCAELLGDL
-1263 DRLVPWLANPE
+1263 DRLVPWLASPE
-1274 PGTEEAATPFRD
+1274 PGTEDDAIPFRD
-1286 RVPTLRELAATDA
+1286 RLPSLRELAATDA
-1299 FSAEGAAPAR
+1299 FSAAGAALAR
-1309 ERLQQIAALA
+1309 ERLQRIATLA

-1370 GIALGRLPLDA
+1370 GIALGRLPQDA

-1391 IAGGYS
+1391 IAGRYS

-1406 EYLMPS
+1406 EYLMPR
-1412 LVMPSFPETLL
+1412 LVMPGFPDTLL

-1437 AGRRGLPWGISESGY
+1437 AGRRSLPWGISESGY
-1452 NAVDAGGNYQY
+1452 NAIDAGGNYQY

-1507 QLGFGGTYG
+1507 ELGFGGPYG

-1528 ARAQTHAVVQSFMAH
+1528 ARTQTHAVVQSFMAH

-1567 EPLFQAAMLL
+1567 DPLFQAAMLL
-1577 LQERVPRVVAPISHR
+1577 LQERVPRVAAPASHR

-1598 RAAAGSIDMP
+1598 RAAAGSTDTP
-1608 ARVVRTAATRV
+1608 ARVLRTPATRV

-1638 AGYSRWRDLA
+1638 GGYSRWRDLA

-1666 LREVQGSGACW
+1666 LREVQGGACW
-1677 SAAFQPTRVPSDHYE
+1677 SAAFQPTRVPSEHYE

-1701 VRRRDQGFETHL
+1701 VRRREHGFETHL

-1724 LRRLRIVNVT
+1724 LRRLRIVNVS
-1734 GRRRTIEVTTYAEV
+1734 GRRRAIEVTTYAEV
-1748 VLAPAVA
+1748 VLAPAIA

-1771 LGESHA
+1771 LAESRA

-1807 PSFETDRARFIGR
+1807 PSYETDRARFIGR
-1820 GGTTAAPLAMRQ
+1820 GGTAADPLAMRE
-1832 AGPLSGTTGSVL
+1832 AGPLSGTSGSVL

-1867 TGISETRAGAIA
+1867 TGVSETRAGAIA

-1893 FDLAWTHG
+1893 FDLAWIHG
-1901 QVVLRQLEVNAA
+1901 QVVLRQLEVDAA

-1938 MLSNRRGQS
+1938 LLANRRGQS

-1963 RIQDSDNVELL
+1963 RIQDSENVELL

-1986 KGLAVDLVIW
+1986 KGLVVDLVIW

-2064 LARRGAGELRL
+2064 LARRDASDLRL
-2075 PPPLVPVVEAGG
+2075 PPPLVPVAEPGG
-2087 WLPAVLGGAAA
+2087 WLPAVLGSSGSSGAGAG
-2098 PAGGTAPVRD
+2098 AGGAGGGEGLGAPPARD

-2113 ANGGFTRDGRE
+2113 AHGGFTRDGRE
-2124 YVVTLAAGQS
+2124 YVVTLAPGKA

-2195 VWTPTAL
+2195 TWTPTAL
-2202 PIRGTEP
+2202 PMRGTEE

-2229 CELWIYVAIDAPVK
+2229 CELWVYVAIDAPVK
-2243 FSVLKVHNES
+2243 FSVLKVHNDS

-2270 DLRSRAAMHVAT
+2270 DLRSRSAMHVST
-2282 QADQTSGALLA
+2282 QADPASGVLLA

-2299 DFAGRVAFFDVD
+2299 DFGGRVAFFDVD
-2311 SPTRSVTGDRV
+2311 SPTRSVTGDRN

-2362 AAGESDEIVFRLG
+2362 AAGESGEIVFRLG
-2375 AGRDPADALALVA
+2375 AGRDEADALSLAA
-2388 RYRGAAAAREALSQV
+2388 RYRGAAAAGEALSQV
-2403 RQHWNTTL
+2403 WQHWATTL

-2469 PELLREQLLRCAGR
+2469 PELLREQLLRCAAR

-2520 VDATADTGVLEETV
+2520 VDATADTGVLEENI

-2541 VSLDAESYFDLP
+2541 VSPDAESYFDLP
-2553 SPSAQFATLYEH
+2553 STSAQFATLYDH

-2609 FLCEVLL
+2609 FLCEVLV
-2616 RFGALAQARGDAGFA
+2616 RFGALARQRGDASFA
-2631 AQCEVE
+2631 AQCAVE
-2637 LARLRAALEEHGWD
+2637 LERLRAALEEHGWD

-2660 DDGRPLGSAANAEC
+2660 DDGRPLGSAANEEC

-2685 LAGAHRPERA
+2685 LAGAQRPERA

-2700 ALYQRLVRQ
+2700 ALYRRLVRQ
-2709 DAQLVQLLDP
+2709 DARLVQLLDP

-2752 AMAFAARGDAARAWE
+2752 AMAFAARGDADRAWE

-2782 ALDVYKVEPYVIAA
+2782 SLEVYKVEPYVIAA

-2824 VESLLGITRHG
+2824 VESLLGVTRHG
-2835 AWLQVEPLL
+2835 AWLHVEPCL
-2844 PRGWVPATV
+2844 PAGWAPATV
-2853 QYHHRGTAWEIVIAA
+2853 SYRHGGTSWEIVIAA
-2868 GAEAR
+2868 GPAAR
-2873 MVLDG
+2873 MLLDG
-2878 VLRDDTRF
+2878 VLREDRRV
-2886 PLIDDGQHHRVEVWA
+2886 PLVDDGQPHRVEVWSPA
-2901 RVQDTV
+2901 QGAV
-2907 AAK
+2907 AAA